1 MAVDGFARLPLLV
14 QTAYERIL
22 DQLVTTT
29 SGVEPGI
36 TLVSK
41 RIAGHTYWYAQRTE
55 GGKKRQIYIGRE
67 TPEILGLVERWRQT
81 RAEASSR
88 AELVAMAGAGGAYL
102 LRAAEI
108 QVLERLAGAFRIGA
122 VLVGSHA
129 FAVFGNMLGVR
140 WKDAIVRTED
150 VDLAHDY
157 RIAIALAA
165 DAEPVVLSDALGGA
179 LPRFSILDPT
189 APATT
194 LQVRGTDIQV
204 DVLTPLIGKDRE
216 KPIQIPALGA
226 AATPLRFLDYL
237 IEETRPAAALGG
249 AGALVNVPRPGRFAL
264 HKILVA
270 GRRGAQ
276 LVGTGK
282 ATKDRV
288 QAAALLRVLLE
299 DIPGEVSLAW
309 KQLAARSRG
318 WVKAFRDS
326 LVRVDADVVTRL
338 AAMGIPR

>member
-1 MAVDGFARLPLLV
+1 MADAGFVRLSLLV

-22 DQLVTTT
+22 DQLVTST
-29 SGVEPGI
+29 SGVEPGV

-41 RIAGHTYWYAQRTE
+41 RVAGHSYWYAQRITS
-55 GGKKRQIYIGRE
+55 GKKQQTYVGRE
-67 TPEILGLVERWRQT
+67 TPEILSLVERWRQG
-81 RAEASSR
+81 RVEATNR
-88 AELVAMAGAGGAYL
+88 AELVAMARAGGAYV

-108 QVLERLAGAFRIGA
+108 QVLERLAGAFQIGA

-129 FAVFGNMLGVR
+129 FVVFGNMLGVR

-165 DAEPVVLSDALGGA
+165 DAEPVSLTDALDGA
-179 LPRFSILDPT
+179 LPRFSVLNPT
-189 APATT
+189 DPATT
-194 LQVRGTDIQV
+194 LQVRGTEIQV

-216 KPIQIPALGA
+216 KPIPIPALGV

-237 IEETRPAAALGG
+237 IEETLPAVALGG
-249 AGALVNVPRPGRFAL
+249 SGALVNVPRPGRFAL

-288 QAAALLRVLLE
+288 QAAALLRVLLT
-299 DIPGEVSLAW
+299 DLPGEVTLAW
-309 KQLAARSRG
+309 KELAARGRG

-326 LVRVDADVVTRL
+326 LVRVDAEVVAQL
-338 AAMGIPR
+338 AAVGIPR

>member
-1 MAVDGFARLPLLV
+1 MPDDGFTRLPLLV

-29 SGVEPGI
+29 SGVDAGVS
-36 TLVSK
+36 LVSK
-41 RIAGHTYWYAQRTE
+41 RIAGHAYWYAQRIDD
-55 GGKKRQIYIGRE
+55 GKKRQIYIGRE
-67 TPEILGLVERWRQT
+67 TPEILSLVERWRQK
-81 RAEASSR
+81 RLEAASR
-88 AELVAMAGAGGAYL
+88 AELVAMARAGGAYL
-102 LRAAEI
+102 LRAAEV
-108 QVLERLAGAFRIGA
+108 QVLERLAGAFQIGA
-122 VLVGSHA
+122 VLVGSQA

-140 WKDAIVRTED
+140 WQDAIVRTED
-150 VDLAHDY
+150 DDLAHDY

-165 DAEPVVLSDALGGA
+165 DAPPVSLSDALGGA

-216 KPIQIPALGA
+216 KPIEIPALGTA
-226 AATPLRFLDYL
+226 AMPLRFLDYL
-237 IEETRPAAALGG
+237 IEETLPAAALGG
-249 AGALVNVPRPGRFAL
+249 SGALVNVPRPGRFAL

-288 QAAALLRVLLE
+288 QAAALLRVLLA
-299 DIPGEVSLAW
+299 DLPGEVTLAW
-309 KQLAARSRG
+309 KALAARGKG
-318 WVKAFRDS
+318 WVKTFKDS
-326 LVRVDADVVTRL
+326 LVRLDPEVV
-338 AAMGIPR
+338 AALGAVGIPR